1 MSLWIGAV
9 VSDYL
14 LELNGNKNDK
24 RYVWV
29 KEQSR
34 EFLLHPLKVVAFIIT
49 LSGLFAMVIEVRHF
63 TGHSFEVYIVRL
75 TATLISFITLLLLN
89 TKLGK
94 KRPFILVH
102 ILLLTIIV
110 SSAIMIYIIP
120 TTLVINSQILGLM
133 IFTSALFLS
142 WEVRNQIIIAIYYNI
157 VFAAAILM
165 SDQSIYFLPNMYE
178 SVLFVLFLSGIS
190 VIGAAVNFK
199 LKMDVA
205 EKSIKVEESEKKYKA
220 IFNNS
225 AEGLYQSTEKG
236 LLVTANKAL
245 VDILGYDSFDEIQ
258 KINLSEL
265 YEDQNERKIIIEKIK
280 KEGVLEN
287 HLLRLKKKNGKCV
300 IVRLNAHQFTDELTN
315 KTYLEGSMRDITLQ
329 VHTEQERD
337 NAIIDLQEEKNKS
350 DRLAKEATEASNI
363 KGQFLANM
371 SHEIRTPMNGIIGF
385 LDLIEKGTYRDNDE
399 LKQFANNAK
408 ASADILLDIIND
420 ILDFSKIESGKMKL
434 EFVPFHLE
442 NIINDSITIVSGKAF
457 EKGIKIIKS
466 IDDNIPYTLN
476 GDPIKLKQIFI
487 NLLSNAIK
495 FSDNG
500 EVKVNL
506 SLVNKIDSKITLRAS
521 VEDQGV
527 GIPEDK
533 LDSLFQP
540 FSQIDNSHSR
550 KYGGTGLGLAICKEF
565 VSMMNG
571 EINVESVE
579 GKGSNFYF
587 TAEFEEV
594 ETTTEIKPKD
604 SEFTQEEIEKEIPEG
619 VGLPVKD
626 IRGKF
631 KILLAEDNLVN
642 QKVVTKILQDSG
654 YRLQSVL
661 NGKEAVD
668 VVKTNDFDLILMDIQ
683 MPQMNGFEA
692 TAVIRQF
699 EGEKAKIPIIALTAH
714 ALSGDREKCLSEGMN
729 DYLTKPLRINE
740 LIALIDKWLNIKS
753 ALLKSTIE
761 IDASMGLFNFEQL
774 DKMSAGDED
783 FKRELLSTYFVDT
796 AARLD
801 LLEDHLKENKMDDA
815 KREAHSIKGAS
826 NILGCIKI
834 GEKAHNIELHCSR
847 NDLSRVKQEM
857 NELKK
862 YFKFTRQL
870 LSEYL

>member
-1 MSLWIGAV
+1 MSFWLGAV

-14 LELNGNKNDK
+14 LELNGNRKDK

-34 EFLLHPLKVVAFIIT
+34 EFLLYPLKVVAFIIT

-63 TGHSFEVYIVRL
+63 SGHSLEVYLVRL
-75 TATLISFITLLLLN
+75 SATLISFITLLLLH
-89 TKLGK
+89 TSLGK
-94 KRPFILVH
+94 KRPFVLVH
-102 ILLLTIIV
+102 ILLLAIII

-120 TTLVINSQILGLM
+120 STLVINSQILGLM

-157 VFAAAILM
+157 VFAAAILL

-205 EKSIKVEESEKKYKA
+205 EKSIKVEESEKKYKD

-225 AEGLYQSTEKG
+225 AEGIYQSTESGK
-236 LLVTANKAL
+236 LITANQAL
-245 VDILGYDSFDEIQ
+245 ISLLGYESFEEMQ
-258 KINLSEL
+258 KINLSEV
-265 YEDQNERKIIIEKIK
+265 YEDPEERTLFIETLRKEKIID
-280 KEGVLEN
+280 N
-287 HLLRLKKKNGKCV
+287 HILHLRKKNGEQT
-300 IVRLNAHQFTDELTN
+300 IVKINARYINDESTN
-315 KTYLEGSMRDITLQ
+315 QLYLEGSMRDITMQ
-329 VHTEQERD
+329 VHAEIARD
-337 NAIIDLQEEKNKS
+337 NAVKELQEEKNKS

-385 LDLIEKGTYRDNDE
+385 LDLIEKGTYRDNEE

-408 ASADILLDIIND
+408 SSADTLLDIIND
-420 ILDFSKIESGKMKL
+420 ILDYSKIESGKMKL

-442 NIINDSITIVSGKAF
+442 TIVNDSIAVVSGKAM
-457 EKGIKIIKS
+457 EKGIQVKKIIDTKL
-466 IDDNIPYTLN
+466 PQTLN

-495 FSDNG
+495 FSENG
-500 EVKVNL
+500 DVKISL
-506 SLVNKIDSKITLRAS
+506 SMTERKEKKIILNAS

-527 GIPEDK
+527 GIPQNK
-533 LDSLFQP
+533 INILFQP

-565 VSMMNG
+565 VTMMNG
-571 EINVESVE
+571 NINVESIE
-579 GKGSNFYF
+579 GSGSKFYF

-594 ETTTEIKPKD
+594 ETSKDLKPPSID
-604 SEFTQEEIEKEIPEG
+604 SSVDEMEKNIPAG
-619 VGLPVKD
+619 LVLPVKD
-626 IRGKF
+626 IRSKY
-631 KILLAEDNLVN
+631 KVLLAEDNLVN

-654 YRLQSVL
+654 YRLQSVM
-661 NGKEAVD
+661 NGAEAVEA
-668 VVKTNDFDLILMDIQ
+668 VKGNNYDIILMDIQ

-692 TAVIRQF
+692 TAQIRQLD
-699 EGEKAKIPIIALTAH
+699 GEKAKIPIIALTAH
-714 ALSGDREKCLSEGMN
+714 ALSGDREKCLAEGMN

-740 LIALIDKWLNIKS
+740 LIALIDKWLNVRSEAIKS
-753 ALLKSTIE
+753 TAE
-761 IDASMGLFNFEQL
+761 IDSSMGLFNYEQL

-783 FKRELLSTYFVDT
+783 FKKELMTTYFIDTAVRLELLEEYLKKNQ
-796 AARLD
+796 LD
-801 LLEDHLKENKMDDA
+801 DS

-826 NILGCIKI
+826 NIIGCIKI
-834 GEKAHNIELHCSR
+834 GETSHNIELHCSR
-847 NDLSRVKQEM
+847 NDLVSAKKELL
-857 NELKK
+857 ELKK
-862 YFKFTRQL
+862 YFKYTRQL
-870 LSEYL
+870 LSEYS